1 MDSGMGDKLK
11 GMKDKVVSK
20 IKEEYG
26 DLVDDPE
33 KELEGKLQQ
42 ARGEAVEKAGEI
54 KEDISDKVDDLADKA
69 NDKIDEWK
77 K

>member
-1 MDSGMGDKLK
+1 MNSNFGDKAK
-11 GMKDKVVSK
+11 GMKDKVVGK

-26 DLVDDPE
+26 DLVDDTE
-33 KELEGKLQQ
+33 KELEEKLQQ